1 MPSIQFMPEMDP
13 PSNTASLSSAKREG
27 EKNVEAITYNDT
39 LRQLNTLN
47 TNFAYR
53 QLAIKTADR
62 SVFIQDM
69 LRWCRAVGYES
80 PDFDPLNAVHIA
92 GSKGK
97 GSTSAFIFSILS
109 EYQGHENPIKKLGLY
124 TSPHLRTVRERIR
137 ISPSN
142 DTPFHHTSLTED
154 QFVQYFC
161 DVWGRLG
168 LTEDTAKSGPPFARF
183 LTLMALHGF
192 LQEKVDTAV
201 VEVCLGGRHDSTN
214 ILHKPSVSAITS
226 LALEHTDL
234 LGNTIEE
241 IAWAKGGIIKPG
253 VPILTI
259 PQAPGAT
266 ATLQKIAAEVGAP
279 LTIVPVHPEVETM
292 ELGLAGDFQ
301 KINAS
306 LAIAVA
312 ATHLRNMGY
321 SDIPEDI
328 TSAPLPEKFRRALET
343 ASWPGRCE
351 TRDCRSG
358 RFHLDGAHTVESMD
372 LVGSW
377 FAKKAAPQQDSA
389 KRVLIFNQSTR
400 DAFTLVRHLR
410 DSIRQTA
417 GTGASLAEKPFHHV
431 IFCSNIAWEKDETAD
446 MERASMTF
454 HGNADEENL
463 NLQAQLSTYWRG
475 IPGEEL
481 TGITVVRTVEEAIR
495 CAGGVGSVG
504 GQGRVPPL
512 VLITGSLHLIGSAS
526 EVLETLEEE
535 GLYL

>member
-1 MPSIQFMPEMDP
+1 MAPSIQFLPEGDTSSGTSYP
-13 PSNTASLSSAKREG
+13 VTPAPEAPKTAEHA
-27 EKNVEAITYNDT
+27 YNDT
-39 LRQLNTLN
+39 LRKLNLLD

-53 QLAIKTADR
+53 QRAIKTDNWD
-62 SVFIQDM
+62 VFIEDM
-69 LRWCRAVGYES
+69 LRWCRAAGYES

-109 EYQGHENPIKKLGLY
+109 EYQSQESPIQKLGLY

-137 ISPSN
+137 ISPSK
-142 DTPFHHTSLTED
+142 DMPFYHTPLSEE
-154 QFVQYFC
+154 QFVQYFS
-161 DVWGRLG
+161 DVWERLG
-168 LTEDTAKSGPPFARF
+168 LTDDCAKGGPPFARF
-183 LTLMALHGF
+183 LTLVALHGF

-214 ILHKPSVSAITS
+214 VLHRPSVCAITS

-234 LGNTIEE
+234 LGDTIEE

-253 VPILTI
+253 VPVFTI
-259 PQAPGAT
+259 PQKPGAT
-266 ATLQKIAAEVGAP
+266 RTLQKIAAEQGAE

-292 ELGLAGDFQ
+292 ELGLAGEFQ

-312 ATHLRNMGY
+312 ASHLRRMGY
-321 SDIPEDI
+321 SGIPENI
-328 TSAPLPEKFRRALET
+328 TSAPLPEKFRRALRN

-358 RFHLDGAHTVESMD
+358 RFLLDGAHTVESMD

-377 FAKKAAPQQDSA
+377 FAKKAAQHESS
-389 KRVLIFNQSTR
+389 KRVLIFNQQTR

-410 DSIRQTA
+410 DSIRRSA
-417 GTGASLAEKPFHHV
+417 TGAVTDVPFHHV
-431 IFCSNIAWEKDETAD
+431 IFCTNIAWEKNEAAD
-446 MERASMTF
+446 MERASMIFT
-454 HGNADEENL
+454 GNSGPENL
-463 NLQAQLSTYWRG
+463 TLQTQLSGYWRG
-475 IPGEEL
+475 IPGEEM
-481 TGITVVRTVEEAIR
+481 TGVTVVRTVEEAVR
-495 CAGGVGSVG
+495 CAGGVGGVAGKS
-504 GQGRVPPL
+504 PL

-535 GLYL
+535 GVHL

>member
-1 MPSIQFMPEMDP
+1 MPSIQFLPEIL
-13 PSNTASLSSAKREG
+13 PSGASPDASHAQKVAETGYS
-27 EKNVEAITYNDT
+27 DS
-39 LRQLNTLN
+39 LRKLNLLD

-53 QLAIKTADR
+53 QKAMKTADKM
-62 SVFIQDM
+62 VMIEDM
-69 LRWCRAVGYES
+69 LKWCRAVGYQS

-97 GSTSAFIFSILS
+97 GSTSAFIFAILS
-109 EYQGHENPIKKLGLY
+109 EYQGQQNPIQKLGLY

-137 ISPSN
+137 IQPTN
-142 DTPFHHTSLTED
+142 AMPFHHKPLSEE
-154 QFVQYFC
+154 QFVEYFN
-161 DVWGRLG
+161 DVWDRLG
-168 LTEDTAKSGPPFARF
+168 LTDECTEGGPPFARF
-183 LTLMALHGF
+183 LTMLALHGF

-214 ILHKPSVSAITS
+214 VLHRPSVSAITS

-253 VPILTI
+253 VPVLTI

-266 ATLQKIAAEVGAP
+266 CMLQKLAAEQGAE

-292 ELGLAGDFQ
+292 ELGLAGEFQ

-306 LAIAVA
+306 LAVAVA

-328 TSAPLPEKFRRALET
+328 TSAPLPEKFRRALRT

-351 TRDCRSG
+351 TRECRSG
-358 RFHLDGAHTVESMD
+358 RFLLDGAHTVESVE
-372 LVGSW
+372 LVGPW
-377 FAKKAAPQQDSA
+377 FAKKAAQQESS

-400 DAFTLVRHLR
+400 DAFTLVRRLR
-410 DSIRQTA
+410 DSICR
-417 GTGASLAEKPFHHV
+417 SAEGSARDVPFHHV
-431 IFCSNIAWEKDETAD
+431 IFCTNTAWERNDAAD

-454 HGNADEENL
+454 CGNLGPENL
-463 NLQAQLSTYWRG
+463 NLQTQLGAYWRG
-475 IPGEEL
+475 IPGEEM
-481 TGITVVRTVEEAIR
+481 TGITMVRTVEEAVR
-495 CAGGVGSVG
+495 CAGAVGSVLSDG
-504 GQGRVPPL
+504 EQQPPL

-526 EVLETLEEE
+526 EVLETLEE